1 MKQTVD
7 TLSTPMPINF
17 NKLIKNVV
25 ANVQQDIKETT
36 LDGVD
41 GLLGSW
47 NLPPQVTSFL
57 SNIKSSRE
65 VNYQTYKFAI

>member
-1 MKQTVD
+1 
-7 TLSTPMPINF
+7 
-17 NKLIKNVV
+17 
-25 ANVQQDIKETT
+25 
-36 LDGVD
+36 
-41 GLLGSW
+41 LGSW